1 MYNYFR
7 EFILY
12 PNIIYLGTELKHKKE
27 SVILIGTPLHK
38 NLGDHLIAKHE
49 KEFLFNIYGKEN
61 VIEIPTEVFV
71 IFGKN
76 IINKISTRTLIF
88 ISGGGWMGDVWEQDE
103 RCMQTII
110 STFKNN
116 RVIVLPQTLYFSNE
130 YSQSSR
136 ELIDSARHVYSS
148 CKNLTL
154 LFREENSCNVAK
166 KLYRDTVALI
176 KLFPDMALYTNK
188 YEKSNKKNGWIL
200 CLRDDREK
208 VCSDSLDNSV
218 YALAKIH
225 GKTVRISSTIANHAV
240 PIWLRNYRIRKK
252 IKEFSK
258 AELVVTDRLHGMIF
272 AAISGTKCIAFD
284 NQTKKV
290 SGVYKQ
296 WLYSNKEIIV
306 LPHDASADDVVHS
319 IEKIYKVEN
328 NTFSNWREN
337 LDNHFMQLKEYLEE
351 IDNES

>member
-1 MYNYFR
+1 MYSFFR

-12 PNIIYLGTELKHKKE
+12 PNILFLGKKIKQNKE

-71 IFGKN
+71 ILEKFF
-76 IINKISTRTLIF
+76 INKISTRALIF
-88 ISGGGWMGDVWEQDE
+88 ISGGGWMGDVWKQDE

-110 STFKNN
+110 STFQKN

-148 CKNLTL
+148 CKKLTL
-154 LFREENSCNVAK
+154 LFREENSFNVAN

-176 KLFPDMALYTNK
+176 KLFPDMALYTNQ
-188 YEKSNKKNGWIL
+188 YEKVNKKHGWIL
-200 CLRDDREK
+200 CFRDDREK
-208 VCSDSLDNSV
+208 VCSDGLDNSI
-218 YALAKIH
+218 YTLAKMQ

-240 PIWLRNYRIRKK
+240 PIWLRNYKIRKK
-252 IKEFSK
+252 IKEFGK
-258 AELVVTDRLHGMIF
+258 AELVFTDRLHGMIF

-296 WLYSNKEIIV
+296 WLYSNKDIIV

-319 IEKIYKVEN
+319 IKIINKVEN
-328 NTFSNWREN
+328 NIFSNWREN
-337 LDNHFMQLKEYLEE
+337 LDNHFTKLREYLEV